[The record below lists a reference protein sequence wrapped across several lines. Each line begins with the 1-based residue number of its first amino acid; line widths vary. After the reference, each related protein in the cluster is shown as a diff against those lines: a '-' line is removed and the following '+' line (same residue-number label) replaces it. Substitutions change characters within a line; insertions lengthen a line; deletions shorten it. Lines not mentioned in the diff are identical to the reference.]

1 MMKNRGLGM
10 ESPGEGVAENR
21 RFGARGRLSP
31 SVFLS
36 LRFMLLIAFSMLSL
50 SLLFVLLLRSS
61 VTRKQDSDLAQ
72 GISLISETINSKGMD
87 ELAFLELPY
96 YITYAVWEQE
106 SGMVISTNDSLL
118 PLLESEGKSRTYFEK
133 DFFTDSDLNIRYRT
147 KKLDFAGKPLVAEC
161 AIDIAND
168 SAAKMLS
175 ALPFLALVSL
185 APILL
190 LSFTLSLL
198 ISRST
203 IKAFKKLQEDY
214 DREKAF
220 TSNVSHELKTPI
232 SIIDGHANL
241 LKRWGK
247 DDPAQLTQ
255 SIEAIL
261 RETENMNAIVTT
273 LLDMSRIEN
282 GRVKIENKKFYVTN
296 FFAKLKDEFKVTH
309 PECTIRISDPDFLEI
324 ETDEQKLHQ
333 IFTVILSNS
342 VKFAGEKCEINLA
355 ARKNGS
361 KIELSASD
369 NGPGFTE
376 ELLNHAF
383 ERFYK
388 GDTSHDRNVSGA
400 GLGLSIAKALSLA
413 LGGDIKAKNAPA
425 GGALILLTI

>member
-1 MMKNRGLGM
+1 MTACF
-10 ESPGEGVAENR
+10 P
-21 RFGARGRLSP
+21 
-31 SVFLS
+31 FL
-36 LRFMLLIAFSMLSL
+36 
-50 SLLFVLLLRSS
+50 
-61 VTRKQDSDLAQ
+61 
-72 GISLISETINSKGMD
+72 N
-87 ELAFLELPY
+87 P
-96 YITYAVWEQE
+96 
-106 SGMVISTNDSLL
+106 
-118 PLLESEGKSRTYFEK
+118 KSRTYFEK

-203 IKAFKKLQEDY
+203 IKAFK
-214 DREKAF
+214 
-220 TSNVSHELKTPI
+220 
-232 SIIDGHANL
+232 
-241 LKRWGK
+241 
-247 DDPAQLTQ
+247 
-255 SIEAIL
+255 
-261 RETENMNAIVTT
+261 
-273 LLDMSRIEN
+273 
-282 GRVKIENKKFYVTN
+282 
-296 FFAKLKDEFKVTH
+296 VTH

-376 ELLNHAF
+376 ELLNHVF

-388 GDTSHDRNVSGA
+388 GDSSHDRNVSGA
-400 GLGLSIAKALSLA
+400 GLGLSIAKALAIA